1 MRRPDFAFL
10 YTLLLLAGV
19 FFCASAG
26 ATDAPEL
33 QLKSVEKALDE
44 ARARES
50 QFAKQAE
57 ALAAEVAALRGD
69 SINAAKAAQAHE
81 AALSSLES
89 QLAALNAADAVKSR
103 ELRSHRA
110 QQTQL
115 LMALER
121 LALNPPEG
129 LALGP
134 GEPVDAL
141 RSAELIAA
149 AVPPIEA
156 EARALSQEIATLAA
170 LRRQIADAEAQHRA
184 ERAGLDREQTRLA
197 AIIAR
202 KSVLQEQTQ
211 QGMQENNQRQMQLAS
226 QAADLQQLI
235 ERLEQERKLRDAEA
249 QKRREAEERRRA
261 EAQRREAERQAR
273 LAEPH
278 PDHRGENSGTRVEV
292 MAPPPVLTD
301 PAKPKAIRSFAK
313 ARGLVVY
320 PASGQVLRRYG
331 ENDELGVASKGVTF
345 ETRSGGQVISPFDGR
360 VLFAG
365 PFRGYG
371 QILIIEHS
379 DGYHSLLAGLERIDG
394 TVGQWLVAGEP
405 VGTMPKGEDKPRLYL
420 ELRHDGQPINPMP
433 WLATRDEKV
442 SG

>member
-1 MRRPDFAFL
+1 MRRPDRAFAR
-10 YTLLLLAGV
+10 LLLLVAGI
-19 FFCASAG
+19 FFCAPAG
-26 ATDAPEL
+26 AADPPEL

-44 ARARES
+44 TRAQES

-57 ALAAEVAALRGD
+57 TLAAEIAALRGD

-81 AALSSLES
+81 AALSSLEG

-103 ELRSHRA
+103 ELKRHRA

-129 LALGP
+129 LALGS
-134 GEPVDAL
+134 GKPVDAL

-156 EARALSQEIATLAA
+156 QARALSQEIATLAA

-184 ERAGLDREQTRLA
+184 ERTGLDREQTRLA

-202 KSVLQEQTQ
+202 KSVLQEQAQ
-211 QGMQENNQRQMQLAS
+211 QGMEESNQRQMQLAS

-235 ERLEQERKLRDAEA
+235 DRLEQERKIRDAEA

-273 LAEPH
+273 LATPQG
-278 PDHRGENSGTRVEV
+278 HRGENSGTRVEV
-292 MAPPPVLTD
+292 MAPPPIVAD
-301 PAKPKAIRSFAK
+301 PGKPKSIRSFAK

-320 PASGQVLRRYG
+320 PASGQLLRRYG
-331 ENDELGVASKGVTF
+331 ESDELGVASKGVTF
-345 ETRSGGQVISPFDGR
+345 ETRSGGQVIAPFDGR

-405 VGTMPKGEDKPRLYL
+405 VGTMPKGEEKPRLYL